1 MADITCRPG
10 SANCISSMSVETQ
23 VCCVHQH
30 ISTNLHFLHNCYFH
44 KRFNFSML
52 VSYVLSFRKVKQ
64 KFHMDRAMY
73 LVIVLKKG
81 VQKVQLWLG
90 NFISEFGNL
99 V

>member
-1 MADITCRPG
+1 
-10 SANCISSMSVETQ
+10 
-23 VCCVHQH
+23 
-30 ISTNLHFLHNCYFH
+30 
-44 KRFNFSML
+44 ML